1 MQPPQIVAATFRCIS
16 PTDKFY
22 SPIPAASSI
31 RSSSFAATL
40 SGWPLRLT
48 MQTARGGDDP
58 RRGMVADA
66 QIHARMAHGT
76 LAETGN
82 ATRNSSS
89 TSGSRRSPI
98 PCSVHPQVRRSST
111 PRHAGPSSPPAAKS
125 AAPPSSERN
134 PSPSFC
140 TSNTNTASADRAT
153 ARQSSRIARK
163 GQGGGDGVMP
173 FSGALQRGGRPFPG
187 PATGGSRDESGL
199 PRPFR
204 TGLLGAP
211 DNVTPATCPEWP

>member
-82 ATRNSSS
+82 ATRNSYS

-98 PCSVHPQVRRSST
+98 SCSVWRWRNCSPARPSARPASGSRGPSDGPSPWRCPSCST
-111 PRHAGPSSPPAAKS
+111 PPSTGS
-125 AAPPSSERN
+125 ASTPHKLSYGRS
-134 PSPSFC
+134 C
-140 TSNTNTASADRAT
+140 VCM
-153 ARQSSRIARK
+153 
-163 GQGGGDGVMP
+163 GGLYSINMIYPYKILHIIHKIGIC
-173 FSGALQRGGRPFPG
+173 FLFAL
-187 PATGGSRDESGL
+187 
-199 PRPFR
+199 
-204 TGLLGAP
+204 
-211 DNVTPATCPEWP
+211 